1 MDARTV
7 RRPLHARGEGLPSAL
22 GLGFERGPLQ
32 SELAILY
39 TLVGKLVEAVAAF
52 EAAEYLAAASVH
64 VARAYVA
71 LGRCADVER
80 VSTKVERGLG
90 VEGPAREL
98 RVILSACPVRP
109 AR

>member
-1 MDARTV
+1 MSHFTRAEKDYRTA
-7 RRPLHARGEGLPSAL
+7 LL

-32 SELAILY
+32 SELAILHA
-39 TLVGKLVEAVAAF
+39 LVGKPAEAVAAF
-52 EAAEYLAAASVH
+52 EAAEAAEYLDAAAAVH

-80 VSTKVERGLG
+80 VTTKIERGLG

-98 RVILSACPVRP
+98 RVILSACPARP